1 VRLMWK
7 VTEKSNI
14 LSDDF
19 LGFLPQSF
27 AALNILPF
35 DTLQSDTLT
44 VVD

>member
-1 VRLMWK
+1 MRLIWK
-7 VTEKSNI
+7 ATGMPNI

-35 DTLQSDTLT
+35 DTLQSDKLT
-44 VVD
+44 VVE